1 MIKIVGLF
9 LLLVLSQACDLVE
22 NKLKL
27 LDQEPTLLKTIAN
40 GQKMLIGDPS
50 DPKGDY
56 LYIANLKGTPQE
68 MGKAL
73 GQLFSE
79 EIHNTLDLF
88 YGYYMG
94 QLEVILAKKLPN
106 FLAKDITGG
115 VESLLKRILDLNIR
129 ITKRYTNSRYYEEIK
144 GIAQGAG
151 GKVKAIDV

>member
-1 MIKIVGLF
+1 
-9 LLLVLSQACDLVE
+9 
-22 NKLKL
+22 
-27 LDQEPTLLKTIAN
+27 
-40 GQKMLIGDPS
+40 
-50 DPKGDY
+50 
-56 LYIANLKGTPQE
+56 
-68 MGKAL
+68 
-73 GQLFSE
+73 
-79 EIHNTLDLF
+79 
-88 YGYYMG
+88 MG